1 MIGTVPDLRS
11 RPYRIGLSSALI
23 TWMAL
28 IYLLSSLPAEHA
40 NRVGPYDSAVIL
52 QLGVL
57 RSIMAHLAMFG
68 TLAVLIHVTIWSWGT
83 FTNFSLRLS
92 LVVITLSF
100 LYGVSDEFH
109 QSFVYGRSTSASDML
124 VNALGATAGVAS
136 LQFFVKA
143 ATRSARLPFR
153 QKAPRHSDSE

>member
-1 MIGTVPDLRS
+1 MIGKTSDLHS
-11 RPYRIGLSSALI
+11 QSYRIGFSSALVA
-23 TWMAL
+23 WMAL
-28 IYLLSSLPAEHA
+28 IFFLSSLPGEQAS
-40 NRVGPYDSAVIL
+40 RVGPYDSAAIL
-52 QLGVL
+52 QLGGL

-68 TLAVLIHVTIWSWGT
+68 TLAILIHATLWSWTT
-83 FTNFSLRLS
+83 FTHLSLRLS
-92 LVVITLSF
+92 LWAITLSF